1 MPVLKAVSALE
12 SLESRANDLGIRIG
26 SLSGK
31 VSGISLAG
39 VSANLTERFSTI
51 GVGIGIGLLV
61 VKLS

>member
-1 MPVLKAVSALE
+1 MPVLEAVTALE
-12 SLESRANDLGIRIG
+12 RLESRANDLRVRIG

-39 VSANLTERFSTI
+39 VSANLTEWFSTV
-51 GVGIGIGLLV
+51 GVGIVIDLLV

>member
-1 MPVLKAVSALE
+1 MPVLEAVTTLE
-12 SLESRANDLGIRIG
+12 CQESRANDLGIRIG

-31 VSGISLAG
+31 VSGIRLAG
-39 VSANLTERFSTI
+39 VSANLTERFSTV